1 MADGRVVIN
10 VNVNDRELEESIE
23 HLDNFSRNT
32 DKSTNSIKNFSL
44 AMLATKGIE
53 KVFQAIGNSI
63 GGAVERFDILNR
75 YPRILEQMGYSADIS
90 QKSMNKLV
98 NGIQGLPTTLQ
109 EVVQTAQGL
118 TTMTG
123 DIELATDLTLALNN
137 AFLASG
143 ASAGDASRGMTQY
156 TQMLATGKVDMQS
169 WRTLQETMTLSLNE
183 IAESFG
189 YTGPKAMNEF
199 YEALRDGDLSMQ
211 DFNDR
216 LIELSE
222 KQGGF
227 ADIALS
233 ATEGIGTSFQN
244 IKTAFVTGTEGI
256 LSTINEMLENA
267 TGNNIAQTLDNFKFL
282 IKDAF
287 DVINEVLMASEP
299 IFSTIIN
306 ILGWGAEVLAEYPEI
321 LAGVVA
327 GFVALQIIKNIDS
340 ITQGFSSTLGKLKG
354 GFTNLLSPTNL
365 IVAGFGALVAGVIY
379 LYKEF
384 NKLDESIEKNA
395 ENISELKN
403 RTNDMREQSES
414 SARAFERSRQE
425 IKKSSDEIDE
435 LISSTFALANEQ
447 NRTAEQTKELKEN
460 VATLN
465 EYFGDEVIALDESN
479 GRLNVRAEELKQLNE
494 LTEKQNE
501 LDLAR
506 ERVIELQ
513 AEEAE
518 QQELLLE
525 LDKARHEANEAFWEK
540 ENEQHGIFW
549 QNSNERRALLE
560 NASESIDVYEKQ
572 LKTTRDTEEALSEAK
587 DMVAESI
594 LGVKEAEERLVKT
607 RDESTHRAINSLDE
621 LNSKEREVANKL
633 VEYRNQIEEA
643 TLNMFSKIE
652 TESELTWR
660 DMQKNL
666 EHNISAVQNWAEN
679 LDSLAEKGINK
690 GLLERLRKAG
700 PSSASHVKALDEMT
714 EDEVAE
720 FNKTLEKAGDTLE
733 PALTKAY
740 GLAEESLPENMMSL
754 ITKTETTLEDEIK
767 AVGWSKHGQKITDGL
782 SKGIKQGQ
790 AKVSDEL
797 YDLAKGGEDEFL
809 VAIDAHS
816 PSRKYRKFGRWIGD
830 GLALGIDDRKKKVTN
845 SLSSLVSGMNSGMQ
859 VDLEKFKQEMLNQLN
874 SVLTPVFNAG
884 RDIRQSL
891 ANALGNTYSI
901 GDNFAQ
907 GTINGMNKLNSH
919 KTTAFNTG
927 RDIRQSLSNGLGSTY
942 RIGVNFA
949 QGIINGMNAMRT
961 KVYNAGW
968 NLGQRA
974 DLGTKNYLAIRS
986 PSRKGLE
993 TGENY
998 GGSVGMGIDKQKD
1011 FVERKGKELAQ
1022 VAVQPIDF
1030 NDFVNQSNLGLNASR
1045 QALSSSYREVVTHN
1059 NTTNNHTVPNITM
1072 NVEWK
1077 GKEDIRDTMA
1087 EMGFITSQE
1096 RLRLT

>member
-10 VNVNDRELEESIE
+10 VNVNDRELEESIQ
-23 HLDNFSRNT
+23 HLDNFSSNT
-32 DKSTNSIKNFSL
+32 NKATNSIKNFSL
-44 AMLATKGIE
+44 AMLATRGIE
-53 KVFQAIGNSI
+53 KVFQAIGNSL

-75 YPRILEQMGYSADIS
+75 YPRVLEQMGYSADIS
-90 QKSMNKLV
+90 QKSMDKLV

-123 DIELATDLTLALNN
+123 DIEMATDLTLALNN

-143 ASAGDASRGMTQY
+143 ASASDASRGMTQY

-183 IAESFG
+183 TAKSFG

-199 YEALRDGDLSMQ
+199 YEALKDGELTMQ
-211 DFNDR
+211 DFGNR

-244 IKTAFVTGTEGI
+244 IKTSVVTGIEGV
-256 LSTINEMLENA
+256 LSTIDEMLENA

-282 IKDAF
+282 IKDTF

-299 IFSTIIN
+299 IFNIFIN
-306 ILGWGAEVLAEYPEI
+306 TLGWGAEVLAEYPEI
-321 LAGVVA
+321 LAGVAA
-327 GFVALQIIKNIDS
+327 GFIALKVVKNIDN
-340 ITQGFSSTLGKLKG
+340 ITQGFSNTLGKLKS

-365 IVAGFGALVAGVIY
+365 AVVGFGALVAGVIH
-379 LYKEF
+379 LYKET

-395 ENISELKN
+395 ENISKLKDS
-403 RTNDMREQSES
+403 TSDMREQSES
-414 SARAFERSRQE
+414 SARAFERNRQE
-425 IKKSSDEIDE
+425 IKMSSAEIDE

-447 NRTAEQTKELKEN
+447 KRSAGETKELKEN
-460 VATLN
+460 IATLN
-465 EYFGDEVIALDESN
+465 EYFGDEVLVLDESN
-479 GRLNVRAEELKQLNE
+479 GRLNTRAEEVRQLNE

-506 ERVIELQ
+506 DRVLELQ
-513 AEEAE
+513 ALEAE

-525 LDKARHEANEAFWEK
+525 TEKARNETAEAYWAK
-540 ENEQHGIFW
+540 ENEQNGIRW
-549 QNSNERRALLE
+549 TNSKERIALLE
-560 NASESIDVYEKQ
+560 NATEAQDAYDMQ
-572 LKTTRDTEEALSEAK
+572 AKTVRDTEQALSEAK

-594 LGVKEAEERLVKT
+594 LDVEEAEESLKKT
-607 RDESTHRAINSLDE
+607 RDESTSRAIYSLDE
-621 LNSKEREVANKL
+621 LNSKELEVANKL
-633 VEYRNQIEEA
+633 VGYRNQIEEA

-660 DMQKNL
+660 DMQENL
-666 EHNISAVQNWAEN
+666 EHNIVAVENWANN

-690 GLLERLRKAG
+690 GLLERLREAG
-700 PSSASHVKALDEMT
+700 PSSASHVAALDRMT
-714 EDEVAE
+714 EDEVEE
-720 FNKTLEKAGDTLE
+720 FNKTLDKAGDTLE

-754 ITKTETTLEDEIK
+754 ITKTERTLEDEIK

-782 SKGIKQGQ
+782 SEGIEQGER
-790 AKVSDEL
+790 KVNKEL
-797 YDLAKGGEDEFL
+797 RDLAKSGEDEFL

-816 PSRKYRKFGRWIGD
+816 PSRKYQKFGRWIGD
-830 GLALGIDDRKKKVTN
+830 GLTSGINDSKMKVIN
-845 SLSSLVSGMNSGMQ
+845 SLRSLTSSMNSGMQ
-859 VDLEKFKQEMLNQLN
+859 IDLEKVKQTMLSKLN
-874 SVLTPVFNAG
+874 SLQAPAYNAG
-884 RDIRQSL
+884 R
-891 ANALGNTYSI
+891 N
-901 GDNFAQ
+901 
-907 GTINGMNKLNSH
+907 
-919 KTTAFNTG
+919 
-927 RDIRQSLSNGLGSTY
+927 IRQSLSNGLGNTY
-942 RIGVNFA
+942 SIGVNFA
-949 QGIINGMNAMRT
+949 QGIINGMNAMQTR
-961 KVYNAGW
+961 VYNAGW
-968 NLGQRA
+968 NLGRRA

-986 PSRKGLE
+986 PSRKGIE

-1011 FVERKGKELAQ
+1011 FVERKGKELAE

-1030 NDFVNQSNLGLNASR
+1030 NDFVNQSKLGLNASR
-1045 QALSSSYREVVTHN
+1045 HAVNSYSREVITN
-1059 NTTNNHTVPNITM
+1059 NTTNNNSTPQITM

-1077 GKEDIRDTMA
+1077 GKDDIRKTMQ